1 VLVEERALQAA
12 MRASDVDELD
22 RLLHDEL
29 LAVGPEGQL
38 DKVGDLAA
46 HRSGVFTIAE
56 LQEEEVHVR
65 VVGDTAVTFV
75 VLRVRG
81 KIGDEDVAGRM
92 RYTRTWVR
100 DGGSWRVIAA
110 HIGPSAP

>member
-56 LQEEEVHVR
+56 LQEEEVRVN

-75 VLRVRG
+75 VLCVR
-81 KIGDEDVAGRM
+81 R
-92 RYTRTWVR
+92 RSPTRR
-100 DGGSWRVIAA
+100 CRQDAL
-110 HIGPSAP
+110 PAPLDSEAVVCSRR